1 MSPMYSTF
9 LLKITSLGI
18 MLSYST
24 IIFSQHLSAGIIL
37 NNPAG
42 TYLPLETKV
51 DTKSKDS
58 DKKDHFNK
66 GKQCQGDRLQ

>member
-24 IIFSQHLSAGIIL
+24 IIFSQHLSAGIKL
-37 NNPAG
+37 NNP
-42 TYLPLETKV
+42 TWDYLAVETKM
-51 DTKSKDS
+51 DKEYQNS
-58 DKKDHFNK
+58 DKLELLFNK
-66 GKQCQGDRLQ
+66 GKW